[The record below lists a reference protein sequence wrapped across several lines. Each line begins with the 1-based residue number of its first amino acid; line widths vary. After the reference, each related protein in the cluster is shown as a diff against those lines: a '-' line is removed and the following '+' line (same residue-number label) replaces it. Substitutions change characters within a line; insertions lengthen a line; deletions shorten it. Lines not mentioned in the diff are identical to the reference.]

1 MSLFIKKYKAKNG
14 KTFCASVDGYRIDG
28 KVKQKV
34 IQKYGYLENL
44 QLEHSDPILFLNEEL
59 KRFKNEFQT
68 KITNTINIQEYNT
81 FEDDTFNIGYAY
93 LKKLFQDLDI
103 SSLQSNKGFKQ
114 RYKSSRLKS
123 NGSKN

>member
-14 KTFCASVDGYRIDG
+14 KTFCSIVDGYRIDG

-68 KITNTINIQEYNT
+68 KITNTINIQEFNT
-81 FEDDTFNIGYAY
+81 FDDDTFNIGYAY
-93 LKKLFQDLDI
+93 L
-103 SSLQSNKGFKQ
+103 
-114 RYKSSRLKS
+114 
-123 NGSKN
+123 